1 MKGVPPITE
10 PDVVKALAHPLRV
23 RILNILDQRTASPVE
38 IARELDVPLGNVSYH
53 VRTLARLRLIKIVGR
68 RQRRGAIEHFYR
80 ADERPVITDRAWGEV
95 PEIAK
100 HALVQASLSTTSAY
114 IEAAAQNGGFN
125 RTEAHLSRQTLE
137 VDAAT
142 FKAISEEIADV
153 MLRVRKRVAEASERM
168 ADEDGEERKPA
179 TVVLMLFEGGEPTKA
194 GAADGDAHKPARKAP
209 KRRAA
214 AAAR

>member
-1 MKGVPPITE
+1 MKGAPPITE

-23 RILNILDQRTASPVE
+23 RILNILDERTASPVE

-53 VRTLARLRLIKIVGR
+53 VRTLARLKLIKIVGR

-100 HALVQASLSTTSAY
+100 HALVQASMSTTSAY

-125 RTEAHLSRQTLE
+125 RPEAHLSRTTME
-137 VDAAT
+137 VDEAT
-142 FKAISEEIADV
+142 FKEISKEIAEV
-153 MLRVRKRVAEASERM
+153 FLRVRKRAADASQAM
-168 ADEDGEERKPA
+168 AEDGDEERKPA
-179 TVVLMLFEGGEPTKA
+179 TVVFMLFEGGEPTPA
-194 GAADGDAHKPARKAP
+194 GATDDASRRKPRKAP
-209 KRRAA
+209 KRRTA